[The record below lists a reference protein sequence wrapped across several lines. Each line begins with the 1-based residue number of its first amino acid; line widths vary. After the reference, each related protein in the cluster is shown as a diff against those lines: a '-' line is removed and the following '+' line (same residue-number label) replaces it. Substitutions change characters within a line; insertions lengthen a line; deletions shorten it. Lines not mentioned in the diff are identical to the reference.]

1 MGALSLLLWG
11 LASLHLSHSLT
22 CYNGMKLMRG
32 QSVGQQT
39 EECGAGAS
47 CYNMTSSA
55 AFVVDVVKAG
65 CSTWR
70 CMMAKDRCIGIN
82 INFVPVSLCCC
93 SSDRCN
99 VMGNPQY
106 SSGGMGGGSNYGGG
120 GGGYGGGGSGGY
132 GGGGNAG
139 ETAGGWGAPGYP
151 GVKAGGDQGG
161 SAYGGGGAVDIL
173 IILSDGFITGYGGGG
188 YGGNNNQGGGGG
200 GSSYGGGGYGG
211 GGYGGGGY
219 GKVNVGMTNAAKP
232 QSPKP
237 SLTKEQIESAFRNF
251 DVDSRAGQ
259 GSGGDVEESFS
270 MVDVTKTTPRPRGP
284 MPPTGGK
291 INL

>member
-1 MGALSLLLWG
+1 MKESMVLLLMG
-11 LASLHLSHSLT
+11 LVSQTNCLT
-22 CYNGMKLMRG
+22 CYNGMKLIRG

-39 EECGAGAS
+39 EECAAGAS

-93 SSDRCN
+93 SHDRCN
-99 VMGNPQY
+99 VMGNPTY

-120 GGGYGGGGSGGY
+120 GYGGGGGSGYGGGG
-132 GGGGNAG
+132 G

-151 GVKAGGDQGG
+151 GVKAGGEQGGSPYGGGGYGSGYGSGGYGGGGNNGGGGSQMGG
-161 SAYGGGGAVDIL
+161 SAYGGG
-173 IILSDGFITGYGGGG
+173 YGGFGG
-188 YGGNNNQGGGGG
+188 YAGDDA
-200 GSSYGGGGYGG
+200 
-211 GGYGGGGY
+211 
-219 GKVNVGMTNAAKP
+219 GKVNVGMSNAARP
-232 QSPKP
+232 QSNNKKP
-237 SLTKEQIESAFRNF
+237 SLTKEQIESAFKNF
-251 DVDSRAGQ
+251 DVDNKQHGT
-259 GSGGDVEESFS
+259 GGGEVDEEVMS
-270 MVDVTKTTPRPRGP
+270 MVDVRKTTPRPGRGP
-284 MPPTGGK
+284 APPSGGK

>member
-1 MGALSLLLWG
+1 MGAMTLFIWG
-11 LASLHLSHSLT
+11 MVSIQMVSSLT

-32 QSVGQQT
+32 QSMGQQT

-93 SSDRCN
+93 SHDRCN
-99 VMGNPQY
+99 VGGNPQY

-120 GGGYGGGGSGGY
+120 GGSGYGQSGNG
-132 GGGGNAG
+132 G

-151 GVKAGGDQGG
+151 AVKAGGEQGG
-161 SAYGGGGAVDIL
+161 SPYGGGGAA
-173 IILSDGFITGYGGGG
+173 GYGG
-188 YGGNNNQGGGGG
+188 YG
-200 GSSYGGGGYGG
+200 SGGYGG
-211 GGYGGGGY
+211 GGYGGDQGNNNGGSQMGGSAYGGGGY
-219 GKVNVGMTNAAKP
+219 GGFGGDNAGKVNIGMSNAAKP
-232 QSPKP
+232 QSNNKKP
-237 SLTKEQIESAFRNF
+237 SLTKEQIETAFKNF
-251 DVDSRAGQ
+251 DVDNKQHGT
-259 GSGGDVEESFS
+259 GGGGGDVEEESFS
-270 MVDVTKTTPRPRGP
+270 MVDVTKTTPRPSGRGP
-284 MPPTGGK
+284 APPTGGK

>member
-1 MGALSLLLWG
+1 MGAIALLVWGMLSIQM
-11 LASLHLSHSLT
+11 ASSLT
-22 CYNGMKLMRG
+22 CYNGMKLIRG

-39 EECGAGAS
+39 EECAAGAS

-65 CSTWR
+65 CSQWR

-93 SSDRCN
+93 SHDRCN
-99 VMGNPQY
+99 VMGNPTY

-120 GGGYGGGGSGGY
+120 GYGGGGGSGY

-151 GVKAGGDQGG
+151 GVKAGGEQGG
-161 SAYGGGGAVDIL
+161 SPYGG
-173 IILSDGFITGYGGGG
+173 GGGG
-188 YGGNNNQGGGGG
+188 YGGSGY
-200 GSSYGGGGYGG
+200 GSGGYGG
-211 GGYGGGGY
+211 GGYGDQNNNNNNGGGSQMGGSAYGGY
-219 GKVNVGMTNAAKP
+219 GGYGGDSAGKVNIGMDNAARP
-232 QSPKP
+232 QNNNKKP
-237 SLTKEQIESAFRNF
+237 SLTKEQIETAFRNF
-251 DVDSRAGQ
+251 DVDNKEHGT
-259 GSGGDVEESFS
+259 GGGGDVEEESFS
-270 MVDVTKTTPRPRGP
+270 MVDVRKTTPRPRGP
-284 MPPTGGK
+284 AAPGGK

>member
-1 MGALSLLLWG
+1 MGALALLLWG
-11 LASLHLSHSLT
+11 MVSIQLASSLT
-22 CYNGMKLMRG
+22 CYNGMKLIRG

-39 EECGAGAS
+39 EECAAGAS

-93 SSDRCN
+93 SHDRCN
-99 VMGNPQY
+99 VMGNPTY

-120 GGGYGGGGSGGY
+120 GGSGYGGGGSG
-132 GGGGNAG
+132 G

-151 GVKAGGDQGG
+151 AVKAGGEQGG
-161 SAYGGGGAVDIL
+161 SPYGGGGYGGGGYG
-173 IILSDGFITGYGGGG
+173 SGGYGGGG
-188 YGGNNNQGGGGG
+188 YGGGGGQNNNGG
-200 GSSYGGGGYGG
+200 GSAYGGGGYGG

-219 GKVNVGMTNAAKP
+219 GDNAGKVNVGQSNAARP
-232 QSPKP
+232 QSNNKKP
-237 SLTKEQIESAFRNF
+237 SLTKEQIESAFKNF
-251 DVDSRAGQ
+251 DVDNKQHGT
-259 GSGGDVEESFS
+259 GGGDVEEESFS
-270 MVDVTKTTPRPRGP
+270 MVDVTKTTPRPGRGP
-284 MPPTGGK
+284 APPTGAK